1 MSLREDAREEAEEHD
16 CQRSCEFCP
25 ASVLDLDHQH
35 THSLDLVAFQGCS
48 SLMPRHSPGV

>member
-48 SLMPRHSPGV
+48 SLMPRHSPGG